1 MGSLLLETQNS
12 YYDYIV
18 KVADGCQYIADKIR
32 EGNLPKALNTIID
45 FSDGMSWVLEV
56 ERHMLENKYII
67 ESKSTEAY
75 EHLKEINKSL
85 ERQDYVFVA
94 DLFEYEI
101 KPLFENSEKWEFLK
115 IGEE

>member
-12 YYDYIV
+12 YNEYIE

-32 EGNLPKALNTIID
+32 EGNLPKAMTAIID
-45 FSDGMSWVLEV
+45 FSDGMSWILEV
-56 ERHMLENKYII
+56 ERHMLENEYVI
-67 ESKSTEAY
+67 ESKSTVAY
-75 EHLKEINKSL
+75 EHLKEINESL

-101 KPLFENSEKWEFLK
+101 KPLFESANKWEFLK
-115 IGEE
+115 IGTE